1 MSEPVVLDSVR
12 GLRALLDRI
21 ASRQSSSVVGNV
33 SFQANCRLPLSP
45 SQSLLLAD
53 LVTALGQHST
63 WLSIEEMSEYWLA
76 CGVAGEDSG
85 PRVTVFISVTSD
97 RDVDPCQ

>member
-1 MSEPVVLDSVR
+1 MSEPVVLDSIR

-21 ASRQSSSVVGNV
+21 VSRRSSFVADSAF
-33 SFQANCRLPLSP
+33 SQANCLLPLSP

-53 LVTALGQHST
+53 LVTALGQRST
-63 WLSIEEMSEYWLA
+63 WLSIQEASEWWLA
-76 CGVAGEDSG
+76 CGVLGEDSG

-97 RDVDPCQ
+97 RDVDPC